1 MSKKQPTDQPRHV
14 TCLKQNLSRALTI
27 ACKAVAP
34 RSTLPILGHVLL
46 KADDGR
52 LHLTGTNLEVAL
64 TARAGAKLEG
74 DPWAVTLP
82 AKTFADVVHAL
93 PDDETITLDYLPK
106 TQAVSIHGGSFNTNL
121 KGIAAEEF
129 PLVDEIGDGG
139 FTLESIALR
148 NAVERTIFA
157 AATDEGRP
165 VLSGVLFR
173 YDPKAPALTL
183 AAADGFRL
191 AVSTLLAPP
200 AMPDF
205 KLIVPARSLAMLLP
219 LLVEDELTHVVVLNG
234 HDGTPDRIGFRC
246 GATEM
251 IARLVEGAFPDYQ
264 AAIPKK
270 SALSVTVDIAALQ
283 CAAKAADVIARD
295 NGRTLR
301 FSLVPQQA
309 TPDGVIPSGLEL
321 VATSAEIGDHR
332 SFVHADV
339 AGGPLAMGLNNKYLL
354 DALNAMPDDDE
365 RVVMEFNTDA
375 SPIVLRPAAG
385 DNYLSLI
392 MPMHLGK

>member
-1 MSKKQPTDQPRHV
+1 MPKKQPTDQPRHV

-74 DPWAVTLP
+74 DLWAVTLP

-93 PDDETITLDYLPK
+93 PDDDADAVTLDYLPK
-106 TQAVSIHGGSFNTNL
+106 TQTVSIHSGSFNTNL

-148 NAVERTIFA
+148 DAVERTIFA

-173 YDPKAPALTL
+173 SDPKANALTL

-191 AVSTLLAPP
+191 AVSTLPAPQSL
-200 AMPDF
+200 PDF
-205 KLIVPARSLAMLLP
+205 SLIVPARSLAMFLP
-219 LLVEDELTHVVVLNG
+219 LLAEDELTHVVVLNG

-264 AAIPKK
+264 AVIPKQ

-283 CAAKAADVIARD
+283 SASKAIR
-295 NGRTLR
+295 LK
-301 FSLVPQQA
+301 P
-309 TPDGVIPSGLEL
+309 
-321 VATSAEIGDHR
+321 
-332 SFVHADV
+332 
-339 AGGPLAMGLNNKYLL
+339 
-354 DALNAMPDDDE
+354 
-365 RVVMEFNTDA
+365 
-375 SPIVLRPAAG
+375 
-385 DNYLSLI
+385 
-392 MPMHLGK
+392 